1 MTRRHREPVAHWRL
15 VESSTIFCCVQCRLL
30 QPPTATCAECGAP
43 MTAPVELV
51 RELLYYRDMNFLDHR
66 DWGLITAFLA
76 GSSIALPILAPFAVG
91 SIIALGVHKLAKARR
106 MRAIAGV
113 TVPPLPTIPNA
124 TTLYGVARRFR
135 ATVSSM
141 VHSAAPV
148 LVEHVQVKDKHG
160 AVLIRRTHAAPFL
173 LDVEGKGPVLVT
185 GVTRVMAASILAQ
198 RTRIGRGDPR
208 LEKLG
213 VPGDL
218 GIAGDLEIASIIAD
232 GPALAVTG
240 VIEDEAVADMAF
252 HRDGGRMQVMRG
264 KVGAPV
270 LVEDRRLI
278 AAAIL

>member
-1 MTRRHREPVAHWRL
+1 M
-15 VESSTIFCCVQCRLL
+15 
-30 QPPTATCAECGAP
+30 
-43 MTAPVELV
+43 
-51 RELLYYRDMNFLDHR
+51 
-66 DWGLITAFLA
+66 
-76 GSSIALPILAPFAVG
+76 
-91 SIIALGVHKLAKARR
+91 HKLAKARR
-106 MRAIAGV
+106 KRAIAGV
-113 TVPPLPTIPNA
+113 TVPPLPKVPNA

-135 ATVSSM
+135 ATVSSL
-141 VHSAAPV
+141 VHDAAPV

-160 AVLIRRTHAAPFL
+160 AVLVRRTHAAPFL
-173 LDVEGKGPVLVT
+173 LDVEGTGPVLVT

-198 RTRIGRGDPR
+198 RTRVCRGDPR

-213 VPGDL
+213 VPGDF

-252 HRDGGRMQVMRG
+252 HRDGGRMPVMRG
-264 KVGAPV
+264 KIGAPV